1 MVVNINYD
9 KDEGTYSLVC
19 EELDVGILSAELSK
33 ILVLFDSYLR
43 ENNINISILESES
56 IDYYIDSLTM
66 RNMIVSNVSLLKLLR
81 NSQKGFQ
88 SSKSKFGNSQL
99 QNSNVQGIS
108 KANKFSNII
117 NKPKGFK

>member
-1 MVVNINYD
+1 MVVDINYD

-33 ILVLFDSYLR
+33 VLVLFDSYLR
-43 ENNINISILESES
+43 ENNINVSILESES
-56 IDYYIDSLTM
+56 IDYHIDSLTM
-66 RNMIVSNVSLLKLLR
+66 RNMIISNVSLLKLLR

-88 SSKSKFGNSQL
+88 SSKNKFGSSQL
-99 QNSNVQGIS
+99 QNVNIQGVS
-108 KANKFSNII
+108 KASKFSNII